1 MTLGDYLALWL
12 DTYIAAG
19 RSQSTYTG
27 YQQALRHLADDT
39 RGAALVAPALPM
51 MLQRDIYMLAAK
63 YSRQAQILYA
73 VLHCACVRA
82 VRMGYMAN
90 NPMDRVDKPQ
100 HRPRV
105 MRWLSQRQL
114 MAYMDAAA
122 DSPAYVRLALL
133 AVCGLRRGEALA
145 ITPDDVDL
153 ARQMLL
159 VRRQVLRGVISPL
172 KTPTS
177 HRDIPLEDGM
187 LRLLRGR
194 DDYGTTSATVLAREH
209 GKVLQAAGLP
219 HVTLHEMRHTCA
231 TTMIGAGVPMMVVQ
245 HYLGHSG
252 YQITADTYGHVA
264 VDDLRRA
271 AQVFGSVVG
280 SYQQMMAL

>member
-1 MTLGDYLALWL
+1 MTLGDYLAVWL
-12 DTYIAAG
+12 DTYVAPA
-19 RSQSTYTG
+19 RAQNTYKG
-27 YQQALRHLADDT
+27 YQQAIRHLADDT
-39 RGAALVAPALPM
+39 RGTAMVAPALPM
-51 MLQRDIYMLAAK
+51 LLQRDIYTLAAR
-63 YSRQAQILYA
+63 YSRQAQLLYA

-82 VRMGYMAN
+82 VRMGYVDN

-105 MRWLSQRQL
+105 MRWLTQRQL

-145 ITPDDVDL
+145 VQRGDVDI
-153 ARQMLL
+153 ARQVLM
-159 VRRQVLRGVISPL
+159 VRRQRQAGQDVPL
-172 KTPTS
+172 KTMS
-177 HRDIPLEDGM
+177 SRRDIPLEGGM
-187 LRLLRGR
+187 MTLLLGR
-194 DDYGTTSATVLAREH
+194 DDYGTASPSVLAREH

-231 TTMIGAGVPMMVVQ
+231 TTMIRAGVPMIVVQ

-252 YQITADTYGHVA
+252 YQITADTYGHVG

-271 AQVFGSVVG
+271 AQVLGGAVG